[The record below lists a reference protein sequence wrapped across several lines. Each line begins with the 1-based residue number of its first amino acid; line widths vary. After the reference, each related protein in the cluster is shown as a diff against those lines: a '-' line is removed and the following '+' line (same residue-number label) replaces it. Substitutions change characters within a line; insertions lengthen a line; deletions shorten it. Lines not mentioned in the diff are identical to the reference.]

1 MADNKNRS
9 EQISELISSGIVGA
23 ALGKI
28 LTGKNET
35 ALIWGL
41 VGIAVTATYKA
52 FKLSTESAPVLIIDN
67 GDVYEV
73 DKDGNRKFIKHL
85 PKLDAKIPDKFKIA

>member
-1 MADNKNRS
+1 MVEDKNRN
-9 EQISELISSGIVGA
+9 EQISELIASGVVGA

-35 ALIWGL
+35 ALISGL

-52 FKLSTESAPVLIIDN
+52 FKLSTENAPVLIIDN
-67 GDVYEV
+67 LSGSY
-73 DKDGNRKFIKHL
+73 
-85 PKLDAKIPDKFKIA
+85 